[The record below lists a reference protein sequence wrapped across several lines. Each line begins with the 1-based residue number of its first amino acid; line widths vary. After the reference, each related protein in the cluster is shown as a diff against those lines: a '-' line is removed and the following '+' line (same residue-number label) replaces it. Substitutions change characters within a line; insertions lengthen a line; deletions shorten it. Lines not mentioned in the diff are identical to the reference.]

1 MEKETRS
8 FPAKFSVRKTA
19 GGPVKISGY
28 AAVFN
33 RLSEDLGG
41 FREKIAPGA
50 FSEALRQSDVRCLIN
65 HDPNQIVGRTGVNL
79 TLKEDRNGLF
89 MELLAPEKPSQRF
102 DQMASDIENGLISQ
116 QSFGFRMPANQA
128 GETWDKVDGE
138 EIRTITRVEELLDC
152 SPCTFPAYRDTS
164 VAKRHLQNFTKN
176 GSLGPRKA
184 RKMNL
189 KQQLRDGLDALDKL
203 SEQDGAA
210 YWRAVGMVDEAL
222 EALESP
228 VLIRRDGLRT
238 VMAYIERDTGGYI
251 VPDLSDDGQ
260 RSRFTYGDRDE
271 NDWTGTG
278 EFFRDV
284 AKAMSPGGGLS
295 RKMQAH
301 LTRASG
307 LSEITPSDGGFL
319 LPEQM
324 AQGIF
329 KAAFDTGLV
338 ASRVTRIPVSG
349 NSLKIPTA
357 DETSR
362 ATGSRWGGIQ
372 SYWINE
378 GGTVTATKPKFA
390 SLNLE
395 LEKLMSIAYVTQ
407 ELLDDV
413 PAMGAYLEN
422 AFRDEIAFMM
432 DDAIINGTGAGMPL
446 GVLNANCLVTVS
458 KEDGQAADCIVYQNI
473 LAMWKRMP
481 ARNRKNSIWLVNQD
495 AESELYQMT
504 LDVGTGGSPV
514 YLPAGGA
521 SVAPYS
527 TLFSRPV
534 VPIEQCAALGDLGDI
549 ILFDPTA
556 YLLIEKN
563 GGPVP
568 AWSAHVRFLYD
579 EMTFR
584 LVYRV
589 DGQPLWSSAITPFRG
604 SNDLSMCVT
613 LEAR

>member
-1 MEKETRS
+1 MERS
-8 FPAKFSVRKTA
+8 FVLELDTRK
-19 GGPVKISGY
+19 
-28 AAVFN
+28 
-33 RLSEDLGG
+33 
-41 FREKIAPGA
+41 
-50 FSEALRQSDVRCLIN
+50 
-65 HDPNQIVGRTGVNL
+65 
-79 TLKEDRNGLF
+79 
-89 MELLAPEKPSQRF
+89 
-102 DQMASDIENGLISQ
+102 
-116 QSFGFRMPANQA
+116 
-128 GETWDKVDGE
+128 
-138 EIRTITRVEELLDC
+138 
-152 SPCTFPAYRDTS
+152 TS
-164 VAKRHLQNFTKN
+164 VADRTISATISSEFPVERHDGAEILSHRPGAVDLSRFPLPLCVSHDTGKLNVGLVEKPILADGRLRATLRFGHRTEAEEIWRDVQSGVLRYLSVGYQVTRGSIERREDGSYVVHKWQPYETSIVSAPADMNAVIGRGYNKN
-176 GSLGPRKA
+176 GATGRQKGFSVMSTKDELSTLTHSINYLMTTDTPESRA
-184 RKMNL
+184 EAAPKMQRADVIMNAMGHPVSYASDGWKGVEAYFNRNL
-189 KQQLRDGLDALDKL
+189 KP
-203 SEQDGAA
+203 
-210 YWRAVGMVDEAL
+210 YVPPEAG
-222 EALESP
+222 
-228 VLIRRDGLRT
+228 DNG
-238 VMAYIERDTGGYI
+238 
-251 VPDLSDDGQ
+251 DDDQ

-481 ARNRKNSIWLVNQD
+481 ARNRKNSIWLMNQD